1 MSPGGGTHSARRA
14 VTFACLVGA
23 AAVSMVGC
31 AAFAGPPEEATG
43 NRVNDQLR
51 PDTHLGTSVV
61 DLDAT
66 IPGEWDRVPIV
77 CYGATDEDFASMLGF
92 EWRPRPA
99 VSSTGFASM
108 LVFAD
113 EDRVVTSF
121 STGQDDSWVNVPY
134 FTMCP
139 LADEREPFPLLVELE
154 RSRSQVRFEL
164 RRDPADPDFDRW
176 YVSGNTLSML
186 EAGIS
191 RPTSRDWSQT
201 RADPTRRAGGVGGGV
216 LGEGLGELDRPC
228 RSSGKLDSTS
238 C

>member
-1 MSPGGGTHSARRA
+1 MVTPGGGALSSRRA

-61 DLDAT
+61 DFDAT
-66 IPGEWDRVPIV
+66 IPGEWDRMLIV
-77 CYGATDEDFASMLGF
+77 CSGATDEDFASMLGF

-99 VSSTGFASM
+99 VSSRGFASM

-113 EDRVVTSF
+113 EDRVVASF
-121 STGQDDSWVNVPY
+121 STGQDDAWVNVPY

-164 RRDPADPDFDRW
+164 RRDPSDPDFDRW
-176 YVSGNTLSML
+176 YVSGNTLNAL

-191 RPTSRDWSQT
+191 RPSSRDWARA
-201 RADPTRRAGGVGGGV
+201 RADAAEES
-216 LGEGLGELDRPC
+216 GE
-228 RSSGKLDSTS
+228 
-238 C
+238 